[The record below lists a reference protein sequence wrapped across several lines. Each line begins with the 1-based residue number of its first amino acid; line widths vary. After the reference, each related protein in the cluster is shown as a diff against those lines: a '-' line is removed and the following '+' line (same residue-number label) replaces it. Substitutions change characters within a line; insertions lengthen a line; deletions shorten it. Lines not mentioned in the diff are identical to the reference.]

1 MTGSTSPA
9 RGGEGGLARTAG
21 FQSAKGAG
29 IIAVAV
35 LVGVV
40 LLNVVDDGSSG
51 PIGNGKD
58 DGKKAAATTT
68 TVKQSSGGTTTTTKP
83 TAPAKNPD
91 QVRVLVL
98 NGGAPAGAA
107 GDMADALKQKGYSSQ
122 EPANDDDETRD
133 GNVVYCKAGFER
145 EASALAVAV
154 GEGTPV
160 EVFPDPAPPKSDPAD
175 CVVVVGA

>member
-1 MTGSTSPA
+1 MTGGASPA
-9 RGGEGGLARTAG
+9 RGGDGGVARTAG
-21 FQSAKGAG
+21 FQTAKGAG
-29 IIAVAV
+29 VIALAV

-58 DGKKAAATTT
+58 DDKKTAVTTT
-68 TVKQSSGGTTTTTKP
+68 TVKKPSGGTTTSTEP

-98 NGGAPAGAA
+98 NGGAAAGRA
-107 GDMADALKQKGYSSQ
+107 GDMSDALKQKGYTNQ
-122 EPANDDDETRD
+122 EQANDDDETRT
-133 GNVVYCKAGFER
+133 GNVVYCKTGFER

-160 EVFPDPAPPKSDPAD
+160 EPFPDPAPPFSDPAD